1 VQAYIHIFIYYIVYD
16 VVYNVV
22 YDVLYDIPMHYI
34 VYDLVYDLVCDIVYD
49 KFFDVDICFHCWQIH
64 LINKAIQ
71 TAKQG
76 SPLYKL
82 PLVTDPSEKIVET
95 HVAALKWHMQS
106 RKFEMT
112 AETLQKLQGMSVSL
126 LELLKLNFPEKSGEV
141 NAWKFEKAHS
151 ILHKVREL
159 LLFGWSENT
168 STQGPEHCHI
178 DFCKKVAA
186 CTNNKDVFLTILRH
200 HVREGHLQY
209 LQKLQADLAGCDD
222 ESEEVLPKNSAE
234 EWLARNDSISCEL
247 GIRYPVLQAI
257 LSGRKNHQSLLVSA
271 YTMSYTMSYV
281 MSYTICILL

>member
-1 VQAYIHIFIYYIVYD
+1 
-16 VVYNVV
+16 
-22 YDVLYDIPMHYI
+22 M
-34 VYDLVYDLVCDIVYD
+34 
-49 KFFDVDICFHCWQIH
+49 FFPARQII
-64 LINKAIQ
+64 LINKAISA
-71 TAKQG
+71 AKPG
-76 SPLYKL
+76 SPLYRL
-82 PLVTDPSEKIVET
+82 PPVEDPSAKMVET

-112 AETLQKLQGMSVSL
+112 AATLQKLQGMSVSL
-126 LELLKLNFPEKSGEV
+126 LELLKVNLPVKSGEV

-159 LLFGWSENT
+159 LLFGWSENV

-178 DFCKKVAA
+178 DFVKKVAA

-209 LQKLQADLAGCDD
+209 LQKLQADLAGGDD
-222 ESEEVLPKNSAE
+222 DGEEVFPKQSAE

-257 LSGRKNHQSLLVSA
+257 LSGRKNHQSLMVSVFDNISSIRHRIRYAIRHRIRLVY
-271 YTMSYTMSYV
+271 YTISYTTS
-281 MSYTICILL
+281 